1 MKNVLGIT
9 VSIIGII
16 LIIIGSILKL
26 NNNTISII
34 GGADGPTSVFVATKL
49 NSAPITILMIIGM
62 VMLIVA
68 IFFFLKKK

>member
-1 MKNVLGIT
+1 MKKVLGIA

-16 LIIIGSILKL
+16 FIIVGSILKL

-49 NSAPITILMIIGM
+49 NSAPITILMIIGI
-62 VMLIVA
+62 VMLIGA
-68 IFFFLKKK
+68 IFFILKKK